1 MKRWLKITAIA
12 GVALLLL
19 LAVAISATVGWRP
32 ILGAS
37 ARPLTDRSF
46 ERTPARLARGKYLVE
61 GVNGCL
67 GCHSEIDAKTPALPP
82 IAGREGAGRAWTEEG
97 MPWLVAP
104 NITPDPETGAG
115 GWSDDALARAIR
127 EGIGHDGRAL
137 FPVMPYERYRI
148 MSDEDLASVVVYIRS
163 LRPVRNALPMSAPPF
178 PVSRLINGVPQPIL
192 QPVPAPDLSTPA
204 KRGEYLTTMG
214 ACADCHSPKDA
225 HGKKIPGLDFAGGF
239 PLQNPQGKKT
249 SANLTPDPSGIPY
262 YDEALFVEVMRSGKV
277 KARELHSVMPWGY
290 YRHMTDEDL
299 KSIFAYLKTLPP
311 VKHSVDNTQAPTKCK
326 RCGYDHGAGER
337 N

>member
-1 MKRWLKITAIA
+1 MKRWLKISGLV
-12 GVALLLL
+12 GVAVLLVLG
-19 LAVAISATVGWRP
+19 VAISATVGWRP
-32 ILGAS
+32 FLGPS
-37 ARPLTDRSF
+37 ARALTDRSF

-61 GVNGCL
+61 AVNGCL
-67 GCHSEIDAKTPALPP
+67 GCHSEVDAKTPAMPP
-82 IAGREGAGRAWTEEG
+82 KAGREGAGLVWAEHG

-115 GWSDDALARAIR
+115 RWSDDALARAIR
-127 EGIGHDGRAL
+127 EGVGHDGRAL
-137 FPVMPYERYRI
+137 FPVMPYERYRT
-148 MSDEDLASVVVYIRS
+148 MSDEDLASVIVYIRS
-163 LRPVRNALPMSAPPF
+163 LSPVRNALPLSAPPF
-178 PVSRLINGVPQPIL
+178 PVNRLINGVPQPIL
-192 QPVPAPDLSTPA
+192 EPVPAPDLSTPE
-204 KRGEYLTTMG
+204 KRGKYLVTMG
-214 ACADCHSPKDA
+214 ACSDCHSPMDA
-225 HGKKIPGLDFAGGF
+225 HGQRIAGLEFAGGF
-239 PLQNPQGKKT
+239 PLENPNGKKT

-262 YDEALFVEVMRSGKV
+262 YDEALFVEVMRTGKV

-299 KSIFAYLKTLPP
+299 KSMFAYLKMLTP